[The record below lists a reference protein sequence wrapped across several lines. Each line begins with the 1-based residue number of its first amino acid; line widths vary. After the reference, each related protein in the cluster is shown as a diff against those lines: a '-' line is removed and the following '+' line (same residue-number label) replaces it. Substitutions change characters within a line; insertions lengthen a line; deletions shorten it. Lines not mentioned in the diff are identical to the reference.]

1 MMAGEASA
9 RGVLHRLGDGI
20 SSLCTMVAGAALIA
34 IVAINGANV
43 AGRYFF
49 ASPIAWAE
57 ESMLYLMILVV
68 FSAVASVT
76 WRGSHIKIELLL
88 DHVSPT
94 LRRIATL
101 FSAALTISICG
112 VVAVSSLDV
121 VSQLYAFDQRSDA
134 MEFPVW
140 IAQSAVLGGLVL
152 IAAMTVMRLVVFGPS
167 AIGHT
172 EIQDHV

>member
-1 MMAGEASA
+1 
-9 RGVLHRLGDGI
+9 
-20 SSLCTMVAGAALIA
+20 
-34 IVAINGANV
+34 
-43 AGRYFF
+43 
-49 ASPIAWAE
+49 
-57 ESMLYLMILVV
+57 
-68 FSAVASVT
+68 
-76 WRGSHIKIELLL
+76 
-88 DHVSPT
+88 
-94 LRRIATL
+94 
-101 FSAALTISICG
+101 
-112 VVAVSSLDV
+112 